1 MNETPIQ
8 QNIDAEFYAQL
19 RALTGLLP
27 NNEILAE
34 DVIIAAYMKSGS
46 TWFRNLI
53 AGVIYGIDPE
63 FAPFKL
69 VWDLVPNYG
78 PKRPFYKRY
87 STPMYFKSHD
97 LPQPQFK
104 RVVYL
109 IRDGRD
115 VMVSYF
121 HHFKTMEGGKDADFL
136 KVVKGKKGLPAACKW
151 HRHVETWLS
160 NPYDAQM
167 LIIKYEDLKTNPV
180 NELQRFCAF
189 VGEKRD
195 EAFLKLIAEKAAF
208 EKMRQ
213 KEAANGMGLLAW
225 PKEKAF
231 VRRGEIGSYKD
242 EMPPE
247 ILDIFLLD
255 AEATL
260 RKLGYL

>member
-1 MNETPIQ
+1 MNNQ
-8 QNIDAEFYAQL
+8 DIDADFNAKLQS
-19 RALTGLLP
+19 LTGLVP
-27 NNEILAE
+27 NSEIFE
-34 DVIIAAYMKSGS
+34 NDVIIVGYMKSGT
-46 TWFRNLI
+46 TWFRNLV
-53 AGVIYGIDPE
+53 AGVIYGVDPE
-63 FAPFKL
+63 LAPYKL

-78 PKRPFYKRY
+78 PKRPYYKRY

-97 LPQPQFK
+97 LPQPKFK

-121 HHFKTMEGGKDADFL
+121 HHFKTMEEGKETDFL
-136 KVVKGKKGLPAACKW
+136 KVVKGKKGFPAACKW

-160 NPYDAQM
+160 NPYEAQM
-167 LIIKYEDLKTNPV
+167 LIVKYEDLKTNPV
-180 NELQRFCAF
+180 NELQRFCEFAG
-189 VGEKRD
+189 VKRD
-195 EAFLKLIAEKAAF
+195 DAFLKLMAEKASF

-213 KEAANGMGLLAW
+213 KEALNGMGLLTW

-231 VRRGEIGSYKD
+231 VRRGAIGSYKD

-247 ILDIFLLD
+247 ILEVFLRD
-255 AEATL
+255 AGETL

>member
-1 MNETPIQ
+1 MSGGAPEQNLDNEFNARVQ
-8 QNIDAEFYAQL
+8 
-19 RALTGLLP
+19 ALTGLIP
-27 NNEILAE
+27 NNEILE
-34 DVIIAAYMKSGS
+34 NDVIIVGYMKSGT
-46 TWFRNLI
+46 TWFRNLV

-63 FAPFKL
+63 LAPYKL

-78 PKRPFYKRY
+78 PKRPYFKRY

-121 HHFKTMEGGKDADFL
+121 HHYKTMEGGKESDFL

-160 NPYDAQM
+160 NPFGAQM
-167 LIIKYEDLKTNPV
+167 LIIKYEDLKNDPV
-180 NELQRFCAF
+180 RELQRFCSFAG
-189 VGEKRD
+189 VERD
-195 EAFLKLIAEKAAF
+195 DGFLKLIASKAAF
-208 EKMRQ
+208 EKMRE
-213 KEAANGMGLLAW
+213 KEAQNGMGLIDW

-231 VRRGEIGSYKD
+231 VRRGKIGSHKD

-247 ILDIFLLD
+247 ILEVFLHD
-255 AEATL
+255 AGETL

>member
-1 MNETPIQ
+1 MNDGAIEQ
-8 QNIDAEFYAQL
+8 KLDAEFNAKVQ
-19 RALTGLLP
+19 ALTGLMP
-27 NNEILAE
+27 NNEILDN
-34 DVIIAAYMKSGS
+34 DVIIDGYMKSGS
-46 TWFRNLI
+46 TWFRNLV

-63 FAPFKL
+63 LVPYKL

-78 PKRPFYKRY
+78 PKRPYYKRY
-87 STPMYFKSHD
+87 SLPMYFKSHD

-121 HHFKTMEGGKDADFL
+121 HHFKTMEGGKESDFL
-136 KVVKGKKGLPAACKW
+136 KLVKGKKGLPAVCKW

-160 NPYDAQM
+160 NPYQAQLLM
-167 LIIKYEDLKTNPV
+167 IKYEDLKNNPV
-180 NELQRFCAF
+180 NELRRFCAF
-189 VGEKRD
+189 AGADRD
-195 EAFLKLIAEKAAF
+195 EAFLQRIADKASF
-208 EKMRQ
+208 ENMRQ
-213 KEAANGMGLLAW
+213 KEAEKGMGLLAW

-231 VRRGEIGSYKD
+231 VRRGQIGSYKD

-247 ILDIFLLD
+247 ILEVFLRD
-255 AEATL
+255 AEDTL